1 MDFVAIDFETA
12 SQRPDSPCQ
21 LAVVDVQGGEIQAEQ
36 CWLIRP
42 RSMDFSPHCIAVHG
56 IQPHQVAGEP
66 QWYQLWRQ
74 IAPWL
79 EGRLVIAHNASF
91 DMRVLSETLA
101 TYDLACP
108 DLDYSCTRLIAR
120 RAWPEE
126 HGYGLSS
133 IAERLGIVFRHHDAL
148 EDARTCARVALEAAA
163 KTGCQTFG
171 HLEQHLGITR
181 GRLRLG
187 QLIGP
192 RTMRRKKVAC
202 ELEQPPSAPAPR
214 RRSRSARAVDQL
226 AHLDG
231 WLQLLHGARPLEGKS
246 VALIG
251 TLFGMPIEESLLLLE
266 AMGASVQG
274 RQNLKTDLVILGQA
288 SATSSS
294 QPDQPLGVAQLTQ
307 ATKRQADGQPIK
319 ILTQRQLL
327 AWIPGGMDRVREL
340 TGS

>member
-1 MDFVAIDFETA
+1 
-12 SQRPDSPCQ
+12 
-21 LAVVDVQGGEIQAEQ
+21 
-36 CWLIRP
+36 
-42 RSMDFSPHCIAVHG
+42 
-56 IQPHQVAGEP
+56 
-66 QWYQLWRQ
+66 
-74 IAPWL
+74 
-79 EGRLVIAHNASF
+79 
-91 DMRVLSETLA
+91 
-101 TYDLACP
+101 
-108 DLDYSCTRLIAR
+108 
-120 RAWPEE
+120 
-126 HGYGLSS
+126 
-133 IAERLGIVFRHHDAL
+133 
-148 EDARTCARVALEAAA
+148 
-163 KTGCQTFG
+163 
-171 HLEQHLGITR
+171 
-181 GRLRLG
+181 
-187 QLIGP
+187 
-192 RTMRRKKVAC
+192 MRRKKVAC

-266 AMGASVQG
+266 AMGANVQG

>member
-12 SQRPDSPCQ
+12 NQRPDSPCQ
-21 LAVVDVQGGEIQAEQ
+21 LAVVDVQGGEIRAEQ

-56 IQPHQVAGEP
+56 IHPHQVAGEP
-66 QWYQLWRQ
+66 QWDQLWGQ

-79 EGRLVIAHNASF
+79 EGRVLIAHNASF

-120 RAWPEE
+120 RTWPEE

-171 HLEQHLGITR
+171 HLEQQLGITR

-202 ELEQPPSAPAPR
+202 ELEESSTAPAQR
-214 RRSRSARAVDQL
+214 RRTNRASAVDQL
-226 AHLDG
+226 AELDG
-231 WLQLLHGARPLEGKS
+231 WLRLLQGSRPLEGKS

-266 AMGASVQG
+266 AMGATVQG
-274 RQNLKTDLVILGQA
+274 QQNLMTDLVILGQA
-288 SATSSS
+288 APSSS
-294 QPDQPLGVAQLTQ
+294 FRADQPLGIAQLTQ

-319 ILTQRQLL
+319 ILSQRQLL